1 MSLDRRNLL
10 KWGLASLAGFTGTIA
25 LSESRY
31 INKQIQA
38 IEAVKR
44 DFSAEGERSLKERAA
59 DKGLL
64 YGAACRYSD
73 LITDAQYAA
82 SVVQE
87 CALLV
92 PEWEFQWSAGDARLR
107 PAIDRFDFSKS
118 DWMAK
123 FAKAGGMKFR
133 GVPLVWNRGLPS
145 WFEGGIN
152 RQNAAPTMIEHIQTL
167 VGRYRGQMYA
177 WDVVNE
183 AVNPFLGKSDRL
195 QTSPWLE
202 FIGPDYIE
210 MAFRVAAE
218 TDPNALLVYN
228 DYGMEYDTDQ
238 HEQKRI
244 AVLQLLE
251 QLKAKG
257 TPVQALGIQAH
268 LWADETR
275 FNAEKLRRFLA
286 QVASLGLEIFITEL
300 DASDTKLPN
309 AEEQRD
315 RIVASAYE
323 DYLST
328 VLDEPAV
335 TTIITWGLSDRY
347 TWLSEFHPRPDG
359 APVRPLPL
367 DANLKPKLAWSAM
380 ARAIDNAPNRKNT
393 KPS

>member
-38 IEAVKR
+38 IEADKR
-44 DFSAEGERSLKERAA
+44 DFRVESERSLKERAA
-59 DKGLL
+59 NKGLL
-64 YGAACRYSD
+64 YGAACRYGD

-82 SVVQE
+82 SVVRE

-92 PEWEFQWSAGDARLR
+92 PEWEFH
-107 PAIDRFDFSKS
+107 
-118 DWMAK
+118 WMAK

-145 WFEGGIN
+145 WFEKGIN
-152 RQNAAPTMIEHIQTL
+152 RQNAEPTMIEHIQKL

-183 AVNPFLGKSDRL
+183 AVNPFQGRSDRL
-195 QTSPWLE
+195 QTSPWLD
-202 FIGPDYIE
+202 FIGPDYID

-218 TDPNALLVYN
+218 TDSNALLVYN

-300 DASDTKLPN
+300 DASDTKLPK
-309 AEEQRD
+309 AQEQRD

-380 ARAIDNAPNRKNT
+380 ARAIDRAPNRKNT